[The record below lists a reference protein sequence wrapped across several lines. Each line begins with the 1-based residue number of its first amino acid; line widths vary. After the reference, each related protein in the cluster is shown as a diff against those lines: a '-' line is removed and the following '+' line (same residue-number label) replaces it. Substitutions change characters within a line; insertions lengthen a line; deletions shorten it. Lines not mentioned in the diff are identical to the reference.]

1 MLKTAE
7 KRQDV
12 LLEYLENHISR
23 EDGKVA
29 TIPEARVR
37 EMISIRD
44 ELEEFQKL
52 MMYYDCALSEVRTKL
67 EVLNK
72 ELALVRRR
80 NPIESIKGRLKT
92 PTSIYEKMTRRGI
105 EFTVENIEKSLDDI
119 AGVRVICAFMDDIYM
134 LRDCLVKQDDVTVL
148 LEKDYIRQPKDNG
161 YRSLH
166 LILEIP
172 IFLTNEKR
180 MTRVEV
186 QFRTIA
192 MDFWASLEH
201 ELSYKKRIPNQEAI
215 LEELKLSADLINQID
230 RRMLQI
236 REKLDVAE

>member
-1 MLKTAE
+1 MAGD
-7 KRQDV
+7 RNNQQNV
-12 LLEYLENHISR
+12 LLDYLENHIKK

-29 TIPEARVR
+29 AIPEARVR

-44 ELEEFQKL
+44 ELEAFQQL
-52 MMYYDCALSEVRTKL
+52 MMYYDCALSEVTTKL

-72 ELALVRRR
+72 ELTLVRRR
-80 NPIESIKGRLKT
+80 NPFESIKGRIKS
-92 PTSIYEKMTRRGI
+92 PTSIYEKMQRRGV
-105 EFTVENIEKSLDDI
+105 EFSVEKIAQTLDDI
-119 AGVRVICAFMDDIYM
+119 AGVRVICSFIDDIYM
-134 LRDCLVKQDDVTVL
+134 LRDCLAEQDDVTVI
-148 LEKDYIRQPKDNG
+148 LEKDYIKKPKSNG

-172 IFLTNEKR
+172 IFLTSGKR

-201 ELSYKKRIPNQEAI
+201 ELSYKKSIPNEEAI
-215 LEELKLSADLINQID
+215 LEELQYSADLINQID

-236 REKLDVAE
+236 REKIDAAN

>member
-1 MLKTAE
+1 
-7 KRQDV
+7 
-12 LLEYLENHISR
+12 
-23 EDGKVA
+23 
-29 TIPEARVR
+29 
-37 EMISIRD
+37 
-44 ELEEFQKL
+44 
-52 MMYYDCALSEVRTKL
+52 
-67 EVLNK
+67 
-72 ELALVRRR
+72 
-80 NPIESIKGRLKT
+80 
-92 PTSIYEKMTRRGI
+92 MTRRGI

-201 ELSYKKRIPNQEAI
+201 KIYYKFEGNAPEYISRDLQEC
-215 LEELKLSADLINQID
+215 ADIVSMLD
-230 RRMLQI
+230 DKMLQLNNAVGDARDTEFRVPGKKKYI
-236 REKLDVAE
+236 AS